1 MIIWNQGLSGLK
13 NFLQISNF
21 EGKSKFLGQ
30 ISKSLLIFSPSVT
43 NCLVDKVQDDSI
55 LDWLFGFDP
64 NCVEADDN
72 HCTPPNIGSILH
84 ALPNLT
90 WVACEDYKGMDV

>member
-1 MIIWNQGLSGLK
+1 MK
-13 NFLQISNF
+13 NFIQISNF
-21 EGKSKFLGQ
+21 EGRSKFTEKVKCYFYLF
-30 ISKSLLIFSPSVT
+30 LVVT
-43 NCLVDKVQDDSI
+43 QCFVDKVQDDSI

-64 NCVEADDN
+64 NCVEAEDN

-90 WVACEDYKGMDV
+90 WHSCEDYKGLSS